1 MNTYTLNRSK
11 RKTLAL
17 HVRNGKVEVR
27 APVGVSKHDID
38 KFVTS
43 KEKWIT
49 DRLSRAKARQEQCAT
64 FTLDYNDLV
73 LYGGKGY
80 PIIAQPGDRVGFD
93 DEKFYMPPDL
103 PPMRIK
109 QACIQIYRLLAKRDL
124 TDKVLGF
131 AKCMG
136 VVPSAVKING
146 AKTSWG
152 SCSSKRSLNF
162 SWRLMMAEHDVIDYV
177 VVHELAHITEMN
189 HSARFWAIVEGI
201 MPDYKE
207 RLQRLKFLQKKLSVE
222 DWE

>member
-1 MNTYTLNRSK
+1 MIAYTLNRSK

-17 HVRNGKVEVR
+17 YVRNGEVEVR
-27 APVGVSKHDID
+27 APVGVSKKDID

-43 KEKWIT
+43 KESWIT
-49 DRLSRAKARQEQCAT
+49 ERLSHSKERQEQRAT
-64 FTLDYNDLV
+64 FTLNYNELV

-80 PIIAQPGDRVGFD
+80 PIVAKPGDRVGFD
-93 DEKFYMPPDL
+93 EEKFYIPPGL
-103 PPMRIK
+103 SPIRIK
-109 QACIQIYRLLAKRDL
+109 HACVQIYRMLAKRDL

-131 AKCMG
+131 ATRMG
-136 VVPSAVKING
+136 VVPSAIKING
-146 AKTSWG
+146 ATTRWG
-152 SCSSKRSLNF
+152 SCSSQRNLNF

-201 MPDYKE
+201 LPDYKE
-207 RLQRLKFLQKKLSVE
+207 RLQRLKILQKKLSVE